1 MIDNLRFALEGGVK
15 VLWVGLLLGAGL
27 PLVFALGVRSLAIGT
42 SGEDSEVRPR
52 PVGAVLA
59 TLCFALV
66 LAGVAVG
73 ITVIIAAG
81 FGKVVSFEHVYPTL
95 VPKG

>member
-1 MIDNLRFALEGGVK
+1 MMDNLRFALEGGGK

-27 PLVFALGVRSLAIGT
+27 PVIFALGIRSLAMGT
-42 SGEDSEVRPR
+42 STEGTDVRPR
-52 PVGAVLA
+52 PIGAVLA
-59 TLCFALV
+59 TLCFVLV

-73 ITVIIAAG
+73 ITVIVAAG